1 MFFLMGSFWSGDQSN
16 NSQLEQSFC
25 LRHQLCK
32 KPISYGKMATILNAE
47 TEVLLAEISSC

>member
-1 MFFLMGSFWSGDQSN
+1 MFFLMGSFWSGDQ
-16 NSQLEQSFC
+16 QSFC